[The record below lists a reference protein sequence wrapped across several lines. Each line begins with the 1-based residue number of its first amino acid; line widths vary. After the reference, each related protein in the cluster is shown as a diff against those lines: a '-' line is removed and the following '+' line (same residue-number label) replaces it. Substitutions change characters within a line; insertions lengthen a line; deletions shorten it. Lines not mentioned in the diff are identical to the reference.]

1 MRHFIKYT
9 VAALAAFSMIV
20 SPLPSPASGREKP
33 KSKKELA
40 RENARMRVVMD
51 SLLSVIENSRS
62 RVRYHVF
69 EQENDGEPASGE
81 LSPEEYTIDI
91 TDSLLGIWYMHGK
104 IQDVDPPCHNLDSVI
119 FHSNVSDKEYLRRL
133 ADMNSYITL
142 PFNETVRNY
151 IILYSEKMPT
161 KMASMLSLS
170 QYYFPIFEEIL
181 DRYGLPKELKYM
193 AVIESAFN
201 PVAVSRAGAKGMW
214 QFMYNTAR
222 MYGLTI
228 NSFVDERLDPVKS
241 ADAAARYMRDAYRIF
256 GDWNL
261 AISSYNCGSGNV
273 SKAMRRSGSRE
284 FWPVYDY
291 LPRETRGYVPAFVG
305 AMYAFTYYKEHGLKP
320 DSLSMPVQVDTFH
333 IRRMLHFNQVSAL
346 TGVPVEMLKNLN
358 PQYVHDII
366 PGTSKEEYVLRLP
379 YQYTA
384 KFIENEDSVYAYN
397 AKEYF
402 SPATLQNIAVSGS
415 ASSQRIAYKVKSGD
429 YLGKIAS
436 RHHVTVKQLMEWNHL
451 RNSNLRVGQ
460 VLYIYGK
467 FNGPVASSK
476 SSSGSASSAS
486 SPSSKGSASSAVTAS
501 SNGTSSDSPKEND
514 KSGNTTPP
522 PADTAAEGSYTVYV
536 VKSGD
541 SLYKISQAYPGIS
554 AEDIMKFNGIGTD
567 IRPGMKLK
575 IPKK

>member
-1 MRHFIKYT
+1 MRHFIKYS
-9 VAALAAFSMIV
+9 VAALAAFSLTFTTV
-20 SPLPSPASGREKP
+20 PASAADREKP
-33 KSKKELA
+33 KSRKELA
-40 RENARMRVVMD
+40 RENARMREVLDSLISELENVRSKAVHHIPEQADEGGLAIEGLLPEDYTLDVTD
-51 SLLSVIENSRS
+51 SLLS
-62 RVRYHVF
+62 
-69 EQENDGEPASGE
+69 
-81 LSPEEYTIDI
+81 L
-91 TDSLLGIWYMHGK
+91 WYVHKSMLKG
-104 IQDVDPPCHNLDSVI
+104 DTVSFNMDSVH
-119 FHSNVSDKEYLRRL
+119 FRSSVTDKEYLQRL
-133 ADMNSYITL
+133 ADMNSFITL

-161 KMASMLSLS
+161 KMSSMLALS
-170 QYYFPIFEEIL
+170 QYYFPIFEEIF

-214 QFMYNTAR
+214 QFMYNTAK

-273 SKAMRRSGSRE
+273 NKAMRRSGSRE
-284 FWPVYDY
+284 FWPVYNY

-305 AMYAFTYYKEHGLKP
+305 AMYAFTYYREHGLVP
-320 DSLSMPVQVDTFH
+320 ETDSMPVQVDTFH
-333 IRRMLHFNQVSAL
+333 IRRMLHFQQVSAL
-346 TGVPVEMLKNLN
+346 TGVSVEMLKKLN
-358 PQYVHDII
+358 PQYVHDIV
-366 PGTSKEEYVLRLP
+366 PGTAKEEYVLRLP
-379 YQYTA
+379 YQYTS

-429 YLGKIAS
+429 YLGRIAS
-436 RHHVTVKQLMEWNHL
+436 RYHVTVKQIMELNHL
-451 RNSNLRVGQ
+451 RNTNLRVGQ

-467 FNGPVASSK
+467 FNGPVAQSSGASSK
-476 SSSGSASSAS
+476 SSAAS
-486 SPSSKGSASSAVTAS
+486 SSKGSASSDGATRAS
-501 SNGTSSDSPKEND
+501 SKGSAA
-514 KSGNTTPP
+514 TPP
-522 PADTAAEGSYTVYV
+522 PADSAAEGTYTVYV

-541 SLYKISQAYPGIS
+541 SLYRISQDYPGVS
-554 AEDIMKFNGIGTD
+554 ADDIMKFNGIGTD

>member
-1 MRHFIKYT
+1 MRHFIKYS
-9 VAALAAFSMIV
+9 VAAMAAFSLTFTTV
-20 SPLPSPASGREKP
+20 PASAADREKP
-33 KSKKELA
+33 KSRKELA
-40 RENARMRVVMD
+40 RENARMREVLDSLISELENVRSKAVHHIPEQADEGGLAIEGLLPEDYTLDVTD
-51 SLLSVIENSRS
+51 SLLS
-62 RVRYHVF
+62 
-69 EQENDGEPASGE
+69 
-81 LSPEEYTIDI
+81 L
-91 TDSLLGIWYMHGK
+91 WYVHKSMLKG
-104 IQDVDPPCHNLDSVI
+104 DTVSFNMDSVH
-119 FHSNVSDKEYLRRL
+119 FRSSVTDKEYLQRL
-133 ADMNSYITL
+133 ADMNSFITL

-161 KMASMLSLS
+161 KMSSMLALS
-170 QYYFPIFEEIL
+170 QYYFPIFEEIF

-214 QFMYNTAR
+214 QFMYNTAK

-273 SKAMRRSGSRE
+273 NKAMRRSGSRE
-284 FWPVYDY
+284 FWPVYNY

-305 AMYAFTYYKEHGLKP
+305 AMYAFTYYREHGLVP
-320 DSLSMPVQVDTFH
+320 ETDSMPVQVDTFH
-333 IRRMLHFNQVSAL
+333 IRRMLHFQQVSAL
-346 TGVPVEMLKNLN
+346 TGVPVEMLKKLN
-358 PQYVHDII
+358 PQYVHDIV
-366 PGTSKEEYVLRLP
+366 PGTAKEEYVLRLP
-379 YQYTA
+379 YQYTS

-429 YLGKIAS
+429 YLGRIAS
-436 RHHVTVKQLMEWNHL
+436 RYHVTVKQIMEWNHL
-451 RNSNLRVGQ
+451 RNTNLRVGQ

-467 FNGPVASSK
+467 FNGPVAQSSGASSK
-476 SSSGSASSAS
+476 SSAAS
-486 SPSSKGSASSAVTAS
+486 SSKGSASSDSATRAS
-501 SNGTSSDSPKEND
+501 SKGSAA
-514 KSGNTTPP
+514 TPP
-522 PADTAAEGSYTVYV
+522 PADSAAEGTYTVYV

-541 SLYKISQAYPGIS
+541 SLYRISQDYPGVS
-554 AEDIMKFNGIGTD
+554 ADDIMKFNGIGTD

>member
-1 MRHFIKYT
+1 MRHFIKYS
-9 VAALAAFSMIV
+9 VAALAAFSLTFTTV
-20 SPLPSPASGREKP
+20 PASAADREKP
-33 KSKKELA
+33 KSRKELA
-40 RENARMRVVMD
+40 RENARMREVLDSLISELENVRSKAVHHIPEQADEGGLAIEGLLPEDYTLDVTD
-51 SLLSVIENSRS
+51 SLLS
-62 RVRYHVF
+62 
-69 EQENDGEPASGE
+69 
-81 LSPEEYTIDI
+81 L
-91 TDSLLGIWYMHGK
+91 WYVHKSMLKG
-104 IQDVDPPCHNLDSVI
+104 DTVSFNMDSVH
-119 FHSNVSDKEYLRRL
+119 FRSSVTDKEYLQRL
-133 ADMNSYITL
+133 ADMNSFITL

-161 KMASMLSLS
+161 KMKSMLALS
-170 QYYFPIFEEIL
+170 QYYFPIFEEIF

-214 QFMYNTAR
+214 QFMYNTAK

-273 SKAMRRSGSRE
+273 NKAMRRSGSRE
-284 FWPVYDY
+284 FWPVYNY

-305 AMYAFTYYKEHGLKP
+305 AMYAFTYYREHGLVP
-320 DSLSMPVQVDTFH
+320 ETDSMPVQVDTFH
-333 IRRMLHFNQVSAL
+333 IRRMLHFQQVSAL
-346 TGVPVEMLKNLN
+346 TGVSVEMLKKLN
-358 PQYVHDII
+358 PQYVHDIV
-366 PGTSKEEYVLRLP
+366 PGTAKEEYVLRLP
-379 YQYTA
+379 YQYTS

-402 SPATLQNIAVSGS
+402 SPATLQNIAVYGS

-429 YLGKIAS
+429 YLGRIAS
-436 RHHVTVKQLMEWNHL
+436 RYHVTVKQIMEWNHL
-451 RNSNLRVGQ
+451 RNTNLRVGQ

-467 FNGPVASSK
+467 FNGPVAQSSGASSK
-476 SSSGSASSAS
+476 SSAAS
-486 SPSSKGSASSAVTAS
+486 SSKGSASSDGATRAS
-501 SNGTSSDSPKEND
+501 SKGSAA
-514 KSGNTTPP
+514 TPP
-522 PADTAAEGSYTVYV
+522 PADSAAEGTYTVYV

-541 SLYKISQAYPGIS
+541 SLYRISQDYPGVS
-554 AEDIMKFNGIGTD
+554 ADDIMKFNGIGTD

>member
-1 MRHFIKYT
+1 MRHFIKYS
-9 VAALAAFSMIV
+9 VAALAAFSLTFTTV
-20 SPLPSPASGREKP
+20 PASAADREKP
-33 KSKKELA
+33 KSRKELA
-40 RENARMRVVMD
+40 RENARMREVLDSLISELENVRSKAVHHIPEQADEGGLAIEGLLPEDYTLDVTD
-51 SLLSVIENSRS
+51 SLLS
-62 RVRYHVF
+62 
-69 EQENDGEPASGE
+69 
-81 LSPEEYTIDI
+81 L
-91 TDSLLGIWYMHGK
+91 WYVHS
-104 IQDVDPPCHNLDSVI
+104 NLRKGDTVSFNMDSVH
-119 FHSNVSDKEYLRRL
+119 FRSSVTDKEYLQRL
-133 ADMNSYITL
+133 ADMNSFITL

-161 KMASMLSLS
+161 KMSSMLALS
-170 QYYFPIFEEIL
+170 QYYFPIFEEIF

-214 QFMYNTAR
+214 QFMYNTAK

-273 SKAMRRSGSRE
+273 NKAMRRSGSRE
-284 FWPVYDY
+284 FWPVYNY

-305 AMYAFTYYKEHGLKP
+305 AMYAFTYYREHGLVP
-320 DSLSMPVQVDTFH
+320 ETDSMPVQVDTFH
-333 IRRMLHFNQVSAL
+333 IRRMLHFQQVSAL
-346 TGVPVEMLKNLN
+346 TGVSVEMLKKLN
-358 PQYVHDII
+358 PQYVHDIV
-366 PGTSKEEYVLRLP
+366 PGTAKEEYVLRLP
-379 YQYTA
+379 YQYTS

-429 YLGKIAS
+429 YLGRIAS
-436 RHHVTVKQLMEWNHL
+436 RYHVTVKQIMEWNHL
-451 RNSNLRVGQ
+451 RNTNLRVGQ

-467 FNGPVASSK
+467 FNGPVAQSSGASSK
-476 SSSGSASSAS
+476 SSAAS
-486 SPSSKGSASSAVTAS
+486 SSKGSASSDGATRAS
-501 SNGTSSDSPKEND
+501 SKGSAA
-514 KSGNTTPP
+514 TPP
-522 PADTAAEGSYTVYV
+522 PADSAAEETYAVYV

-541 SLYKISQAYPGIS
+541 SLYRISQDYPGVS
-554 AEDIMKFNGIGTD
+554 ADDIMKFNGIGTD

>member
-1 MRHFIKYT
+1 MRHFTKYLI
-9 VAALAAFSMIV
+9 AALAAFSLTV
-20 SPLPSPASGREKP
+20 TAVPYSAAGREKP

-40 RENARMRVVMD
+40 RENARMRAVLD
-51 SLLSVIENSRS
+51 SLLSEIENSRS
-62 RVRYHVF
+62 RVRYQVF
-69 EQENDGEPASGE
+69 EKATDGEQASGE
-81 LSPEEYTIDI
+81 LSPEDYTIDI
-91 TDSLLGIWYMHGK
+91 TDSLLSIWYMHGK
-104 IQDVDPPCHNLDSVI
+104 MQDDDLPDYNMDSVS
-119 FHSNVSDKEYLRRL
+119 FHSNVTDKEYLRRL

-142 PFNETVRNY
+142 PFNETVRNF
-151 IILYSEKMPT
+151 IILYSEKMPA

-214 QFMYNTAR
+214 QFMYNTAK

-241 ADAAARYMRDAYRIF
+241 ADAAARYMMDAYKIF

-273 SKAMRRSGSRE
+273 SKAIRRSGSRE
-284 FWPVYDY
+284 FWSVYNY

-333 IRRMLHFNQVSAL
+333 IRRMLHFKQVNAL

-415 ASSQRIAYKVKSGD
+415 ASSQRVSYKVKSGD

-436 RHHVTVKQLMEWNHL
+436 KYHVTVKQLMEWNHL
-451 RNSNLRVGQ
+451 RNTNLRIGQ

-467 FNGPVASSK
+467 FNGPVASS
-476 SSSGSASSAS
+476 SSKASASSND
-486 SPSSKGSASSAVTAS
+486 SKSTNAGKSDAAKETDKSSAA
-501 SNGTSSDSPKEND
+501 
-514 KSGNTTPP
+514 TPP
-522 PADTAAEGSYTVYV
+522 PAATAAEGTYTIYE

-541 SLYKISQAYPGIS
+541 SLYKISQAYPGVS
-554 AEDIMKFNGIGTD
+554 ADDIMKFNGIGTD
-567 IRPGMKLK
+567 IKPGMKLK

>member
-1 MRHFIKYT
+1 MRHFIKYS
-9 VAALAAFSMIV
+9 VAALAAFSLTFTTV
-20 SPLPSPASGREKP
+20 PASAADREKP
-33 KSKKELA
+33 KSRKELA
-40 RENARMRVVMD
+40 RENARMREVLDSLISELENVRSKAVHHIPEQADEGGLAIEGLLPEDYTLDVTD
-51 SLLSVIENSRS
+51 SLLS
-62 RVRYHVF
+62 
-69 EQENDGEPASGE
+69 
-81 LSPEEYTIDI
+81 L
-91 TDSLLGIWYMHGK
+91 WYVHKSMLKG
-104 IQDVDPPCHNLDSVI
+104 DTVSFNMDSVH
-119 FHSNVSDKEYLRRL
+119 FRSSVTDKEYLQRL
-133 ADMNSYITL
+133 ADMNSFITL

-161 KMASMLSLS
+161 KMSSMLALS
-170 QYYFPIFEEIL
+170 QYYFPIFEEIF

-214 QFMYNTAR
+214 QFMYNTAK

-273 SKAMRRSGSRE
+273 NKAMRRSGSRE
-284 FWPVYDY
+284 FWPVYNY

-305 AMYAFTYYKEHGLKP
+305 AMYAFTYYREHGLVP
-320 DSLSMPVQVDTFH
+320 ETDSMPVQVDTFH
-333 IRRMLHFNQVSAL
+333 IRRMLHFQQVSAL
-346 TGVPVEMLKNLN
+346 TGVSVEMLKKLN
-358 PQYVHDII
+358 PQYVHDIV
-366 PGTSKEEYVLRLP
+366 PGTAKEEYVLRLP
-379 YQYTA
+379 YQYTS

-429 YLGKIAS
+429 YLGRIAS
-436 RHHVTVKQLMEWNHL
+436 RYHVSVKQIMEWNHL
-451 RNSNLRVGQ
+451 RNTNLRVGQ

-467 FNGPVASSK
+467 FNGPVAQSSGASSK
-476 SSSGSASSAS
+476 SSAAS
-486 SPSSKGSASSAVTAS
+486 SSKGSASSDGATLAS
-501 SNGTSSDSPKEND
+501 SKGSAA
-514 KSGNTTPP
+514 TPP
-522 PADTAAEGSYTVYV
+522 PADSAAEGTYTVYV

-541 SLYKISQAYPGIS
+541 SLYRISQDYPGVS
-554 AEDIMKFNGIGTD
+554 ADDIMKFNGIGTD

>member
-1 MRHFIKYT
+1 MI
-9 VAALAAFSMIV
+9 AALAAFSLTVTAI
-20 SPLPSPASGREKP
+20 PSQAAVREKP

-40 RENARMRVVMD
+40 RENARMREVLD
-51 SLLSVIENSRS
+51 SLLSELENTRTVI
-62 RVRYHVF
+62 RYQDV
-69 EQENDGEPASGE
+69 QEVEGE
-81 LSPEEYTIDI
+81 LATEELAPEDYTVDV
-91 TDSLLGIWYMHGK
+91 TDSLLSIWYLHKKLQAESSREYDM
-104 IQDVDPPCHNLDSVI
+104 DSVH
-119 FHSNVSDKEYLRRL
+119 FHSNVTDKEYLRRL
-133 ADMNSYITL
+133 ADMNSFITL

-151 IILYSEKMPT
+151 MILYSEKMPT
-161 KMASMLSLS
+161 KMGSMLALS
-170 QYYFPIFEEIL
+170 QYYFPIFEEIF
-181 DRYGLPKELKYM
+181 DKYGLPKELKYM
-193 AVIESAFN
+193 AIIESALN

-214 QFMYNTAR
+214 QFMYNTAK

-241 ADAAARYMRDAYRIF
+241 ADAAARYLMDAYKIF

-305 AMYAFTYYKEHGLKP
+305 AMYAFTYYREHGLKP

-333 IRRMLHFNQVSAL
+333 IRRMLHFRQVSAL

-366 PGTSKEEYVLRLP
+366 PGTAKEEYILRLP
-379 YQYTA
+379 YQYTS

-415 ASSQRIAYKVKSGD
+415 ASSQRVSYKVKSGD

-436 RHHVTVKQLMEWNHL
+436 RYHVTVKQLMEWNHL
-451 RNSNLRVGQ
+451 RNTNLRVGQ

-467 FNGPVASSK
+467 FNGPVASS
-476 SSSGSASSAS
+476 SSSTASAGSSSSKASSSKSKSASS
-486 SPSSKGSASSAVTAS
+486 
-501 SNGTSSDSPKEND
+501 
-514 KSGNTTPP
+514 GNVTPP
-522 PADTAAEGSYTVYV
+522 AATAAEGTYVRYT

-541 SLYKISQAYPGIS
+541 TLYGIAQLYPGVS
-554 AEDIMKFNGIGTD
+554 ADDIMKFNGIGTD
-567 IRPGMKLK
+567 IRPGMTLK

>member
-1 MRHFIKYT
+1 MRHFIKYS
-9 VAALAAFSMIV
+9 VAALAAFSLTFTTV
-20 SPLPSPASGREKP
+20 PASAADREKP
-33 KSKKELA
+33 KSRKELA
-40 RENARMRVVMD
+40 RENARMREVLDSLISELENVRSKAVHHIPEQADEGGLAIEGLLPEDYTLDVTD
-51 SLLSVIENSRS
+51 SLLS
-62 RVRYHVF
+62 
-69 EQENDGEPASGE
+69 
-81 LSPEEYTIDI
+81 L
-91 TDSLLGIWYMHGK
+91 WYVHKSMLKG
-104 IQDVDPPCHNLDSVI
+104 DTVSFNMDSVH
-119 FHSNVSDKEYLRRL
+119 FRSSVTDKEYLQRL
-133 ADMNSYITL
+133 ADMNSFITL

-161 KMASMLSLS
+161 KMSSMLALS
-170 QYYFPIFEEIL
+170 QYYFPIFEEIF

-214 QFMYNTAR
+214 QFMYNTAK

-273 SKAMRRSGSRE
+273 NKAMRRSGSRE
-284 FWPVYDY
+284 FWPVYNY

-305 AMYAFTYYKEHGLKP
+305 AMYAFTYYREHGLVP
-320 DSLSMPVQVDTFH
+320 ETDSMPVQVDTFH
-333 IRRMLHFNQVSAL
+333 IRRMLHFQQVSAL
-346 TGVPVEMLKNLN
+346 TGVSVEMLKKLN
-358 PQYVHDII
+358 PQYVHDIV
-366 PGTSKEEYVLRLP
+366 PGTAKEEYVLRLP
-379 YQYTA
+379 YQYTS

-429 YLGKIAS
+429 YLGRIAS
-436 RHHVTVKQLMEWNHL
+436 KYHVTVKQMMEWNHL
-451 RNSNLRVGQ
+451 RNTNLRVGQ

-467 FNGPVASSK
+467 FNGPVAQSSGASSK
-476 SSSGSASSAS
+476 SSAAS
-486 SPSSKGSASSAVTAS
+486 SSKGSASSDGATRAS
-501 SNGTSSDSPKEND
+501 SKGSAA
-514 KSGNTTPP
+514 TPP
-522 PADTAAEGSYTVYV
+522 PADSAAEGTYTVYV

-541 SLYKISQAYPGIS
+541 SLYRISQDYPGVS
-554 AEDIMKFNGIGTD
+554 ADDIMNFNGIGKD

>member
-1 MRHFIKYT
+1 MRHFIKYS
-9 VAALAAFSMIV
+9 VAALAAFSLTFTTV
-20 SPLPSPASGREKP
+20 PASAADREKP
-33 KSKKELA
+33 KSRKELA
-40 RENARMRVVMD
+40 RENARMREVLDSLISELENVRSKAVHHIPEQADEGGLAIEGLLPEDYTLDVTD
-51 SLLSVIENSRS
+51 SLLS
-62 RVRYHVF
+62 
-69 EQENDGEPASGE
+69 
-81 LSPEEYTIDI
+81 L
-91 TDSLLGIWYMHGK
+91 WYVHKSMLKG
-104 IQDVDPPCHNLDSVI
+104 DTVSFNMDSVH
-119 FHSNVSDKEYLRRL
+119 FRSSVTDKEYLQRL
-133 ADMNSYITL
+133 ADMNSFITL

-161 KMASMLSLS
+161 KMSSMLALS
-170 QYYFPIFEEIL
+170 QYYFPIFEEIF

-214 QFMYNTAR
+214 QFMYNTAK

-273 SKAMRRSGSRE
+273 NKAMRRSGSRE
-284 FWPVYDY
+284 FWPVYNY

-305 AMYAFTYYKEHGLKP
+305 AMYAFTYYREHGLVP
-320 DSLSMPVQVDTFH
+320 ETDSMPVQVDTFH
-333 IRRMLHFNQVSAL
+333 IRRMLHFQQVSAL
-346 TGVPVEMLKNLN
+346 TGVSVEMLKKLN
-358 PQYVHDII
+358 PQYVHDIV
-366 PGTSKEEYVLRLP
+366 PGTAKEEYVLRLP
-379 YQYTA
+379 YQYTS

-429 YLGKIAS
+429 YLGRIAS
-436 RHHVTVKQLMEWNHL
+436 RYHVTVKQIMEWNHL
-451 RNSNLRVGQ
+451 RNTNLRVGQ

-467 FNGPVASSK
+467 FNGPVAQSSGASSK
-476 SSSGSASSAS
+476 SSAAS
-486 SPSSKGSASSAVTAS
+486 SSKGSASSDGATRAS
-501 SNGTSSDSPKEND
+501 SKGSAA
-514 KSGNTTPP
+514 TPP
-522 PADTAAEGSYTVYV
+522 PADSAAEGTYTVYV

-541 SLYKISQAYPGIS
+541 SLYRISQDYPGVS
-554 AEDIMKFNGIGTD
+554 ADDIMKFNGIGTD

-575 IPKK
+575 IPMK

>member
-1 MRHFIKYT
+1 MRHFIKYS
-9 VAALAAFSMIV
+9 VAALAAFSLTFTTV
-20 SPLPSPASGREKP
+20 PASAADREKP
-33 KSKKELA
+33 KSRKELA
-40 RENARMRVVMD
+40 RENARMREVLDSLISELENVRSKAVHHIPEQADEGGLAIEGLLPEDYTLDVTD
-51 SLLSVIENSRS
+51 SLLS
-62 RVRYHVF
+62 
-69 EQENDGEPASGE
+69 
-81 LSPEEYTIDI
+81 L
-91 TDSLLGIWYMHGK
+91 WYVHS
-104 IQDVDPPCHNLDSVI
+104 NLRKGDTVSFNMDSVH
-119 FHSNVSDKEYLRRL
+119 FRSSVTDKEYLQRL
-133 ADMNSYITL
+133 ADMNSFITL

-161 KMASMLSLS
+161 KMSSMLALS
-170 QYYFPIFEEIL
+170 QYYFPIFEEIF

-214 QFMYNTAR
+214 QFMYNTAK

-273 SKAMRRSGSRE
+273 NKAMRRSGSRE
-284 FWPVYDY
+284 FWPVYNY

-305 AMYAFTYYKEHGLKP
+305 AMYAFTYYREHGLVP
-320 DSLSMPVQVDTFH
+320 ETDSMPVQVDTFH
-333 IRRMLHFNQVSAL
+333 IRRMLHFQQVSAL
-346 TGVPVEMLKNLN
+346 TGVSVEMLKKLN
-358 PQYVHDII
+358 PQYVHDIV
-366 PGTSKEEYVLRLP
+366 PGTAKEEYVLRLP
-379 YQYTA
+379 YQYTS

-429 YLGKIAS
+429 YLGRIAS
-436 RHHVTVKQLMEWNHL
+436 RYHVTVKQIMEWNHL
-451 RNSNLRVGQ
+451 RNTNLRVGQ

-467 FNGPVASSK
+467 FNGPVAQSSGASSK
-476 SSSGSASSAS
+476 SSAAS
-486 SPSSKGSASSAVTAS
+486 SSKGSASSDGATLAS
-501 SNGTSSDSPKEND
+501 SKGSAA
-514 KSGNTTPP
+514 TPP
-522 PADTAAEGSYTVYV
+522 PAESAAEGTYTVYV

-541 SLYKISQAYPGIS
+541 SLYRISQDYPGVS
-554 AEDIMKFNGIGTD
+554 ADDIMKFNGIGTD

>member
-1 MRHFIKYT
+1 MRHFIKYS
-9 VAALAAFSMIV
+9 VAALAAFSLTFTTV
-20 SPLPSPASGREKP
+20 PASAADREKP
-33 KSKKELA
+33 KSRKELA
-40 RENARMRVVMD
+40 RENARMREVLDSLISELENVRSKAVHHIPEQADEGGLAIEGLLPEDYTLDVTD
-51 SLLSVIENSRS
+51 SLLS
-62 RVRYHVF
+62 
-69 EQENDGEPASGE
+69 
-81 LSPEEYTIDI
+81 L
-91 TDSLLGIWYMHGK
+91 WYVHKSMLKG
-104 IQDVDPPCHNLDSVI
+104 DTVSFNMDSVH
-119 FHSNVSDKEYLRRL
+119 FRSSVTDKEYLQRL
-133 ADMNSYITL
+133 ADMNSFITL

-161 KMASMLSLS
+161 KMSSMLALS
-170 QYYFPIFEEIL
+170 QYYFPIFEEIF

-214 QFMYNTAR
+214 QFMYNTAK

-273 SKAMRRSGSRE
+273 NKAMRRSGSRE
-284 FWPVYDY
+284 FWPVYNY

-305 AMYAFTYYKEHGLKP
+305 AMYAFTYYREHGLVP
-320 DSLSMPVQVDTFH
+320 ETDSMPVQVDTFH
-333 IRRMLHFNQVSAL
+333 IRRMLHFQQVSAL
-346 TGVPVEMLKNLN
+346 TGVSVEMLKKLN
-358 PQYVHDII
+358 PQYVHDIV
-366 PGTSKEEYVLRLP
+366 PGTAKEEYVLRLP
-379 YQYTA
+379 YQYTS

-429 YLGKIAS
+429 YLGRIAS
-436 RHHVTVKQLMEWNHL
+436 RYHVSVKQIMEWNHL
-451 RNSNLRVGQ
+451 RNTNLRVGQ

-467 FNGPVASSK
+467 FNGPVAQSSGASSK
-476 SSSGSASSAS
+476 SSAAS
-486 SPSSKGSASSAVTAS
+486 SSKGSASSDGATRAS
-501 SNGTSSDSPKEND
+501 SKGSAA
-514 KSGNTTPP
+514 TPP
-522 PADTAAEGSYTVYV
+522 PAESAAEGTYTVYV

-541 SLYKISQAYPGIS
+541 SLYRISQDYPGVS
-554 AEDIMKFNGIGTD
+554 ADDIMKFNGIGTD

>member
-1 MRHFIKYT
+1 MI
-9 VAALAAFSMIV
+9 AALAAFSLTATAI
-20 SPLPSPASGREKP
+20 PSQAAVREKP
-33 KSKKELA
+33 KSKKELV
-40 RENARMRVVMD
+40 RENARMREVLD
-51 SLLSVIENSRS
+51 SLLSELENTRTVI
-62 RVRYHVF
+62 RYQDV
-69 EQENDGEPASGE
+69 QEVEGE
-81 LSPEEYTIDI
+81 LATEELAPEDYTVDV
-91 TDSLLGIWYMHGK
+91 TDSLLSIWYLHKKLQAESSREYDM
-104 IQDVDPPCHNLDSVI
+104 DSVH
-119 FHSNVSDKEYLRRL
+119 FHSNVTDKEYLRRL
-133 ADMNSYITL
+133 ADMNSFITL

-151 IILYSEKMPT
+151 MILYSEKMPT
-161 KMASMLSLS
+161 KMGSMLALS
-170 QYYFPIFEEIL
+170 QYYFPIFEEIF

-193 AVIESAFN
+193 AIIESALN

-214 QFMYNTAR
+214 QFMYNTAK

-241 ADAAARYMRDAYRIF
+241 ADAAARYLMDAYKIF

-305 AMYAFTYYKEHGLKP
+305 AMYAFTYYREHGLKP

-333 IRRMLHFNQVSAL
+333 IRRMLHFRQVNAL

-402 SPATLQNIAVSGS
+402 SPATLQNSAVSGS
-415 ASSQRIAYKVKSGD
+415 ASSQRVSYKVKSGD

-436 RHHVTVKQLMEWNHL
+436 RYHVTVKQLMEWNHL
-451 RNSNLRVGQ
+451 RNTNLRIGQ

-467 FNGPVASSK
+467 FNGPVASS
-476 SSSGSASSAS
+476 SSKASASSND
-486 SPSSKGSASSAVTAS
+486 SKSTNAGKSHAAKDTDKSSAA
-501 SNGTSSDSPKEND
+501 
-514 KSGNTTPP
+514 TPP
-522 PADTAAEGSYTVYV
+522 PAATAAEGTYTIYE

-541 SLYKISQAYPGIS
+541 SLYKISQAYPGVS
-554 AEDIMKFNGIGTD
+554 ADDIMKFNGIGTD
-567 IRPGMKLK
+567 IKPGMKLK

>member
-1 MRHFIKYT
+1 MRHFIKYS
-9 VAALAAFSMIV
+9 VAALAAFSLTFTTV
-20 SPLPSPASGREKP
+20 PASAADREKP
-33 KSKKELA
+33 KSRKELA
-40 RENARMRVVMD
+40 RENARMREVLDSLISELENVRSKAVHHIPEQADEGGLAIEGLLPEDYTLDVTD
-51 SLLSVIENSRS
+51 SLLS
-62 RVRYHVF
+62 
-69 EQENDGEPASGE
+69 
-81 LSPEEYTIDI
+81 L
-91 TDSLLGIWYMHGK
+91 WYVHKSMLKG
-104 IQDVDPPCHNLDSVI
+104 DTVSFNMDSVH
-119 FHSNVSDKEYLRRL
+119 FRSSVTDKEYLQRL
-133 ADMNSYITL
+133 ADMNSFITL

-161 KMASMLSLS
+161 KMSSMLALS
-170 QYYFPIFEEIL
+170 QYYFPIFEEIF

-214 QFMYNTAR
+214 QFMYNTAK

-273 SKAMRRSGSRE
+273 NKAMRRSGSRE
-284 FWPVYDY
+284 LWPVYNY

-305 AMYAFTYYKEHGLKP
+305 AMYAFTYYREHGLVP
-320 DSLSMPVQVDTFH
+320 ETDSMPVQVDTFH
-333 IRRMLHFNQVSAL
+333 IRRMLHFQQVSAL
-346 TGVPVEMLKNLN
+346 TGVSVEMLKKLN
-358 PQYVHDII
+358 PQYVHDIV
-366 PGTSKEEYVLRLP
+366 PGTAKEEYVLRLP
-379 YQYTA
+379 YQYTS

-429 YLGKIAS
+429 YLGRIAS
-436 RHHVTVKQLMEWNHL
+436 RYHVTVKQIMEWNHL
-451 RNSNLRVGQ
+451 RNTNLRVGQ

-467 FNGPVASSK
+467 FNGPVAQSSGASSK
-476 SSSGSASSAS
+476 SSAAS
-486 SPSSKGSASSAVTAS
+486 SSKGSASSDGATRAS
-501 SNGTSSDSPKEND
+501 SKGSAA
-514 KSGNTTPP
+514 TPP
-522 PADTAAEGSYTVYV
+522 PADSAAEGTYTVYV

-541 SLYKISQAYPGIS
+541 SLYRISQDYPGVS
-554 AEDIMKFNGIGTD
+554 ADDIMKFNGIGTD

>member
-1 MRHFIKYT
+1 MRHFIKYS
-9 VAALAAFSMIV
+9 VAALAAFSLTFTTV
-20 SPLPSPASGREKP
+20 PASAADREKP
-33 KSKKELA
+33 KSRKELA
-40 RENARMRVVMD
+40 RENARMREVLDSLISELENVRSKAVHHIPEQADEGGLAIEGLLPEDYTLDVTD
-51 SLLSVIENSRS
+51 SLLS
-62 RVRYHVF
+62 
-69 EQENDGEPASGE
+69 
-81 LSPEEYTIDI
+81 L
-91 TDSLLGIWYMHGK
+91 WYVHKSMLKG
-104 IQDVDPPCHNLDSVI
+104 DTVSFNMDSVH
-119 FHSNVSDKEYLRRL
+119 FRSSVTDKEYLQRL
-133 ADMNSYITL
+133 ADMNSFITL

-161 KMASMLSLS
+161 KMSSMLALS
-170 QYYFPIFEEIL
+170 QYYFPIFEEIF

-214 QFMYNTAR
+214 QFMYNTAK

-273 SKAMRRSGSRE
+273 NKAMRRSGSRE
-284 FWPVYDY
+284 FWPVYNY

-305 AMYAFTYYKEHGLKP
+305 AMYAFTYYREHGLVP
-320 DSLSMPVQVDTFH
+320 ETDSMPVQVDTFH
-333 IRRMLHFNQVSAL
+333 IRRVLHFQQVSAL
-346 TGVPVEMLKNLN
+346 TGVSVEMLKKLN
-358 PQYVHDII
+358 PQYVHDIV
-366 PGTSKEEYVLRLP
+366 PGTAKEEYVLRLP
-379 YQYTA
+379 YQYTS

-429 YLGKIAS
+429 YLGRIAS
-436 RHHVTVKQLMEWNHL
+436 RYHVTVKQIMEWNHL
-451 RNSNLRVGQ
+451 RNTNLRVGQ

-467 FNGPVASSK
+467 FNGPVAQSSGASSK
-476 SSSGSASSAS
+476 SSAAS
-486 SPSSKGSASSAVTAS
+486 SSKGSASSDGATRAS
-501 SNGTSSDSPKEND
+501 SKGSAA
-514 KSGNTTPP
+514 TPP
-522 PADTAAEGSYTVYV
+522 PADSAAEGTYTVYV

-541 SLYKISQAYPGIS
+541 SLYRISQDYPGVS
-554 AEDIMKFNGIGTD
+554 ADDIMKFNGIGTD

>member
-1 MRHFIKYT
+1 MI
-9 VAALAAFSMIV
+9 AALAAFSLTATAI
-20 SPLPSPASGREKP
+20 PSQAAVREKP

-40 RENARMRVVMD
+40 RENARMREVLD
-51 SLLSVIENSRS
+51 SLLSELENTRTVI
-62 RVRYHVF
+62 RYQDV
-69 EQENDGEPASGE
+69 QEVEGE
-81 LSPEEYTIDI
+81 LATEELAPEDYTVDV
-91 TDSLLGIWYMHGK
+91 TDSLLSIWYLHKKLQAESSREYDM
-104 IQDVDPPCHNLDSVI
+104 DSVH
-119 FHSNVSDKEYLRRL
+119 FHSNVTDKEYLRRL
-133 ADMNSYITL
+133 ADMNSFITL

-151 IILYSEKMPT
+151 MILYSEKMPT
-161 KMASMLSLS
+161 KMGSMLALS
-170 QYYFPIFEEIL
+170 QYYFPIFEEIF
-181 DRYGLPKELKYM
+181 DKYGLPKELKYM
-193 AVIESAFN
+193 AIIESALN

-214 QFMYNTAR
+214 QFMYNTAK

-241 ADAAARYMRDAYRIF
+241 ADAAARYLMDAYKIF

-284 FWPVYDY
+284 LWPVYDY

-305 AMYAFTYYKEHGLKP
+305 AMYAFTYYREHGLKP

-333 IRRMLHFNQVSAL
+333 IRRMLHFKQVNAL

-415 ASSQRIAYKVKSGD
+415 ASSQRVSYKVKSGD

-436 RHHVTVKQLMEWNHL
+436 RYHVTVKQLMEWNHL
-451 RNSNLRVGQ
+451 RNTNLRIGQ

-467 FNGPVASSK
+467 FNGPVASS
-476 SSSGSASSAS
+476 SSKASASSND
-486 SPSSKGSASSAVTAS
+486 SKSTNAGKSHAAKDTDKSSAA
-501 SNGTSSDSPKEND
+501 
-514 KSGNTTPP
+514 TPP
-522 PADTAAEGSYTVYV
+522 PAATAAEGTYTIYE

-541 SLYKISQAYPGIS
+541 SLYKISQAYPGVS
-554 AEDIMKFNGIGTD
+554 ADDIMKFNGIGTD
-567 IRPGMKLK
+567 IKPGMKLK

>member
-1 MRHFIKYT
+1 MRHFIKYS
-9 VAALAAFSMIV
+9 VAALAAFSLTFTTV
-20 SPLPSPASGREKP
+20 PASAADREKP
-33 KSKKELA
+33 KSRKELA
-40 RENARMRVVMD
+40 RENARMREVLDSLISELENVRSKAVHHIPEQADEGGLAIEGLLPEDYTLDVTD
-51 SLLSVIENSRS
+51 SLLS
-62 RVRYHVF
+62 
-69 EQENDGEPASGE
+69 
-81 LSPEEYTIDI
+81 L
-91 TDSLLGIWYMHGK
+91 WYVHKSMLKG
-104 IQDVDPPCHNLDSVI
+104 DTVSFNMDSVH
-119 FHSNVSDKEYLRRL
+119 FRSSVTDKEYLQRL
-133 ADMNSYITL
+133 ADMNSFITL

-161 KMASMLSLS
+161 KMSSMLALS
-170 QYYFPIFEEIL
+170 QYYFPIFEEIF

-214 QFMYNTAR
+214 QFMYNTAK

-273 SKAMRRSGSRE
+273 NKAMRRSGSRE
-284 FWPVYDY
+284 FWPVYNY

-305 AMYAFTYYKEHGLKP
+305 AMYAFTYYREHGLVP
-320 DSLSMPVQVDTFH
+320 ETDSMPVQVDTFH
-333 IRRMLHFNQVSAL
+333 IRRMLHFQQVSAL
-346 TGVPVEMLKNLN
+346 TGVSVEMLKKLN
-358 PQYVHDII
+358 PQYVHDIV
-366 PGTSKEEYVLRLP
+366 PGTAKEEYVLRLP
-379 YQYTA
+379 YQYTT
-384 KFIENEDSVYAYN
+384 KFIENEDSVYACN

-429 YLGKIAS
+429 YLGRIAS
-436 RHHVTVKQLMEWNHL
+436 RYHVTVKQIMEWNHL
-451 RNSNLRVGQ
+451 RNTNLRVGQ

-467 FNGPVASSK
+467 FNGPVAQSSGASSK
-476 SSSGSASSAS
+476 SSAAS
-486 SPSSKGSASSAVTAS
+486 SSKGSASSDGATRAS
-501 SNGTSSDSPKEND
+501 SKGSAA
-514 KSGNTTPP
+514 TPP
-522 PADTAAEGSYTVYV
+522 PADSAAEGTYTVYV

-541 SLYKISQAYPGIS
+541 SLYRISQDYPGVS
-554 AEDIMKFNGIGTD
+554 ADDIMKFNGIGTD

>member
-1 MRHFIKYT
+1 MRHFIKYS
-9 VAALAAFSMIV
+9 VAALAAFSLTFTTV
-20 SPLPSPASGREKP
+20 PASAADREKP
-33 KSKKELA
+33 KSRKELA
-40 RENARMRVVMD
+40 RENARMREVLDSLISELENVRSKAVHHIPEQADEGGLAIEGLLPEDYTLDVTD
-51 SLLSVIENSRS
+51 SLLS
-62 RVRYHVF
+62 
-69 EQENDGEPASGE
+69 
-81 LSPEEYTIDI
+81 L
-91 TDSLLGIWYMHGK
+91 WYVHKSMLKG
-104 IQDVDPPCHNLDSVI
+104 DTVSFNMDSVH
-119 FHSNVSDKEYLRRL
+119 FRSSVTDKEYLQRL
-133 ADMNSYITL
+133 ADMNSFITL

-161 KMASMLSLS
+161 KMSSMLALS
-170 QYYFPIFEEIL
+170 QYYFPIFEEIF

-214 QFMYNTAR
+214 QFMYNTAK

-273 SKAMRRSGSRE
+273 NKAMRRSGSRE
-284 FWPVYDY
+284 FWPVYNY

-305 AMYAFTYYKEHGLKP
+305 AMYAFTYYREHGLVP
-320 DSLSMPVQVDTFH
+320 ETDSMPVQVDTFH
-333 IRRMLHFNQVSAL
+333 IRRMLHFQQVSAL
-346 TGVPVEMLKNLN
+346 TGVSVEMLKKLN
-358 PQYVHDII
+358 PQYVHDIV
-366 PGTSKEEYVLRLP
+366 PGTAKEEYVLRLP
-379 YQYTA
+379 YQYTS

-429 YLGKIAS
+429 YLGRIAS
-436 RHHVTVKQLMEWNHL
+436 RYHVTVKQIMEWNHL
-451 RNSNLRVGQ
+451 RNTNLRVGQ

-467 FNGPVASSK
+467 FNGPVAQSSGASSK
-476 SSSGSASSAS
+476 SSAAS
-486 SPSSKGSASSAVTAS
+486 SSKGSASSDGATRAS
-501 SNGTSSDSPKEND
+501 SKGSAA
-514 KSGNTTPP
+514 TPP
-522 PADTAAEGSYTVYV
+522 PAESAAEGTYTVYV

-541 SLYKISQAYPGIS
+541 SLYRISQDYPGVS
-554 AEDIMKFNGIGTD
+554 ADDIMTFNGIGTD

>member
-1 MRHFIKYT
+1 MRHFIKYS
-9 VAALAAFSMIV
+9 VAALAAFSLTFTTV
-20 SPLPSPASGREKP
+20 PASAADREKP
-33 KSKKELA
+33 KSRKELA
-40 RENARMRVVMD
+40 RENARMREVLDSLISELENVRSKAVHHIPEQADEGGLAIEGLLPEDYTLDVTD
-51 SLLSVIENSRS
+51 SLLS
-62 RVRYHVF
+62 
-69 EQENDGEPASGE
+69 
-81 LSPEEYTIDI
+81 L
-91 TDSLLGIWYMHGK
+91 WYVHKSMLKG
-104 IQDVDPPCHNLDSVI
+104 DTVSFNMDSVH
-119 FHSNVSDKEYLRRL
+119 FRSSVTDKEYLQRL
-133 ADMNSYITL
+133 AEMNSFITL

-161 KMASMLSLS
+161 KMSSMLALS
-170 QYYFPIFEEIL
+170 QYYFPIFEEIF

-214 QFMYNTAR
+214 QFMYNTAK

-273 SKAMRRSGSRE
+273 NKAMRRSGSRE
-284 FWPVYDY
+284 FWPVYNY

-305 AMYAFTYYKEHGLKP
+305 AMYAFTYYREHGLVP
-320 DSLSMPVQVDTFH
+320 ETDSMPVQVDTFH
-333 IRRMLHFNQVSAL
+333 IRRMLHFQQVSAL
-346 TGVPVEMLKNLN
+346 TGVSVEMLKKLN
-358 PQYVHDII
+358 PQYVHDIV
-366 PGTSKEEYVLRLP
+366 PGTAKEEYVLRLP
-379 YQYTA
+379 YQYTT

-429 YLGKIAS
+429 YLGRIAS
-436 RHHVTVKQLMEWNHL
+436 RYHVTVKQIMEWNHL
-451 RNSNLRVGQ
+451 RNTNLRVGQ

-467 FNGPVASSK
+467 FNGPVAQSSGASSK
-476 SSSGSASSAS
+476 SSAAS
-486 SPSSKGSASSAVTAS
+486 SSKGSASSDGATRAS
-501 SNGTSSDSPKEND
+501 SKGSAA
-514 KSGNTTPP
+514 TPP
-522 PADTAAEGSYTVYV
+522 PADSAAEGTYTVYV

-541 SLYKISQAYPGIS
+541 SLYRISQDYPGVS
-554 AEDIMKFNGIGTD
+554 ADDIMKFNGIGTD

>member
-1 MRHFIKYT
+1 MRHFIKYS
-9 VAALAAFSMIV
+9 VAALAAFSLTFTTV
-20 SPLPSPASGREKP
+20 PASAADREKP
-33 KSKKELA
+33 KSRKELA
-40 RENARMRVVMD
+40 RENARMREVLDSLISELENVRSKAVHHIPEQADEGGLAIEGLLPEDYTLDVTD
-51 SLLSVIENSRS
+51 SLLS
-62 RVRYHVF
+62 
-69 EQENDGEPASGE
+69 
-81 LSPEEYTIDI
+81 L
-91 TDSLLGIWYMHGK
+91 WYVHSNMRKG
-104 IQDVDPPCHNLDSVI
+104 DTVSFNMDSVH
-119 FHSNVSDKEYLRRL
+119 FRSSVTDKEYLQRL
-133 ADMNSYITL
+133 AEMNSFITL

-161 KMASMLSLS
+161 KMSSMLALS
-170 QYYFPIFEEIL
+170 QYYFPIFEEIF

-214 QFMYNTAR
+214 QFMYNTAK

-273 SKAMRRSGSRE
+273 NKAMRRSGSRE
-284 FWPVYDY
+284 FWPVYNY

-305 AMYAFTYYKEHGLKP
+305 AMYAFTYYREHGLVP
-320 DSLSMPVQVDTFH
+320 ETDSMPVQVDTFH
-333 IRRMLHFNQVSAL
+333 IRRMLHFQQVSAL
-346 TGVPVEMLKNLN
+346 TGVSVEMLKKLN
-358 PQYVHDII
+358 PQYVHDIV
-366 PGTSKEEYVLRLP
+366 PGTAKEEYVLRLP
-379 YQYTA
+379 YQYTT

-429 YLGKIAS
+429 YLGRIAS
-436 RHHVTVKQLMEWNHL
+436 RYHVTVKQIMEWNHL
-451 RNSNLRVGQ
+451 RNTNLRVGQ

-467 FNGPVASSK
+467 FNGPVAQSSGASSK
-476 SSSGSASSAS
+476 SSAAS
-486 SPSSKGSASSAVTAS
+486 SSKGSASSDGATRAS
-501 SNGTSSDSPKEND
+501 SKGSAA
-514 KSGNTTPP
+514 TPP
-522 PADTAAEGSYTVYV
+522 PADSAAEGTYTVYV

-541 SLYKISQAYPGIS
+541 SLYRISQDYPGVS
-554 AEDIMKFNGIGTD
+554 ADDIMKFNGIGTD

>member
-1 MRHFIKYT
+1 MRHFIKYS
-9 VAALAAFSMIV
+9 VAALAAFSLTFTTV
-20 SPLPSPASGREKP
+20 PASAADREKP
-33 KSKKELA
+33 KSRKELA
-40 RENARMRVVMD
+40 RENARMREVLDSLISELENVRSKAVHHIPEQADEGGLAIEGLLPEDYTLDVTD
-51 SLLSVIENSRS
+51 SLLS
-62 RVRYHVF
+62 
-69 EQENDGEPASGE
+69 
-81 LSPEEYTIDI
+81 L
-91 TDSLLGIWYMHGK
+91 WYVHKSMLKG
-104 IQDVDPPCHNLDSVI
+104 DTVSFNMDSVH
-119 FHSNVSDKEYLRRL
+119 FRSSVTDKEYLQRL
-133 ADMNSYITL
+133 AGMNSFITL

-161 KMASMLSLS
+161 KMSSMLALS
-170 QYYFPIFEEIL
+170 QYYFPIFEEIF

-214 QFMYNTAR
+214 QFMYNTAK

-273 SKAMRRSGSRE
+273 NKAMRRSGSRE
-284 FWPVYDY
+284 FWPVYNY

-305 AMYAFTYYKEHGLKP
+305 AMYAFTYYREHGLVP
-320 DSLSMPVQVDTFH
+320 ETDSMPVQVDTFH
-333 IRRMLHFNQVSAL
+333 IRRMLHFQQVSAL
-346 TGVPVEMLKNLN
+346 TGVSVEMLKKLN
-358 PQYVHDII
+358 PQYVHDIV
-366 PGTSKEEYVLRLP
+366 PGTAKEEYVLRLP
-379 YQYTA
+379 YQYTS

-429 YLGKIAS
+429 YLGRIAS
-436 RHHVTVKQLMEWNHL
+436 RYHVTVKQIMEWNHL
-451 RNSNLRVGQ
+451 RNTNLRVGQ

-467 FNGPVASSK
+467 FNGPVAQSSGASSK
-476 SSSGSASSAS
+476 SSAAS
-486 SPSSKGSASSAVTAS
+486 SSKGSASSDGATRAS
-501 SNGTSSDSPKEND
+501 SKGSAA
-514 KSGNTTPP
+514 TPP
-522 PADTAAEGSYTVYV
+522 PADSAAEGTYTVYV

-541 SLYKISQAYPGIS
+541 SLYRISQDYPGVS
-554 AEDIMKFNGIGTD
+554 ADDIMKFNGIGTD

>member
-1 MRHFIKYT
+1 MRHFIKYS
-9 VAALAAFSMIV
+9 VAALAAFSLTFTTV
-20 SPLPSPASGREKP
+20 PASAADREKP
-33 KSKKELA
+33 KSRKELA
-40 RENARMRVVMD
+40 RENARMREVLDSLISELENVRSKAVHHIPEQADEGGLAIEGLLPEDYTLDVTD
-51 SLLSVIENSRS
+51 SLLS
-62 RVRYHVF
+62 
-69 EQENDGEPASGE
+69 
-81 LSPEEYTIDI
+81 L
-91 TDSLLGIWYMHGK
+91 WYVHKSMLKG
-104 IQDVDPPCHNLDSVI
+104 DTVSFNMDSVH
-119 FHSNVSDKEYLRRL
+119 FRSSVTDKEYLQRL
-133 ADMNSYITL
+133 ADMNSFITL

-161 KMASMLSLS
+161 KMSSMLALS
-170 QYYFPIFEEIL
+170 QYYFPIFEEIF

-214 QFMYNTAR
+214 QFMYNTAK

-273 SKAMRRSGSRE
+273 NKAMRRSGSRE
-284 FWPVYDY
+284 FWPVYNY

-305 AMYAFTYYKEHGLKP
+305 AMYAFTYYREHGLVP
-320 DSLSMPVQVDTFH
+320 ETDSMPVQVDTFH
-333 IRRMLHFNQVSAL
+333 IRRMLHFQQVSAL
-346 TGVPVEMLKNLN
+346 TGVSVEMLKKLN
-358 PQYVHDII
+358 PQYVHDIV
-366 PGTSKEEYVLRLP
+366 PGTAKEEYVLRLP
-379 YQYTA
+379 YQYTS

-429 YLGKIAS
+429 YLGRIAS
-436 RHHVTVKQLMEWNHL
+436 RYHVTVKQIMEWNHL
-451 RNSNLRVGQ
+451 RNTNLRVGQ

-467 FNGPVASSK
+467 FNGPVAQSSGASSK
-476 SSSGSASSAS
+476 SSAAS
-486 SPSSKGSASSAVTAS
+486 SSKGSASSDCAAS
-501 SNGTSSDSPKEND
+501 SKGSAA
-514 KSGNTTPP
+514 TPP
-522 PADTAAEGSYTVYV
+522 PADSAAEGTYTVYV

-541 SLYKISQAYPGIS
+541 SLYRISQDYPGVS
-554 AEDIMKFNGIGTD
+554 ADDIMKFNGIGTD

>member
-1 MRHFIKYT
+1 MRHFIKYSF
-9 VAALAAFSMIV
+9 AALAAFSLTFTTV
-20 SPLPSPASGREKP
+20 PASAADREKP
-33 KSKKELA
+33 KSRKELA
-40 RENARMRVVMD
+40 RENARMREVLDSLISELENVRSKAVHHIPEQADEGGLAIEGLLPEDYTLDVTD
-51 SLLSVIENSRS
+51 SLLS
-62 RVRYHVF
+62 
-69 EQENDGEPASGE
+69 
-81 LSPEEYTIDI
+81 L
-91 TDSLLGIWYMHGK
+91 WYVHKSMRKG
-104 IQDVDPPCHNLDSVI
+104 DTVSFNMDSVH
-119 FHSNVSDKEYLRRL
+119 FRSSVTDKEYLQRL
-133 ADMNSYITL
+133 ADMNSFITL

-161 KMASMLSLS
+161 KMSSMLALS
-170 QYYFPIFEEIL
+170 QYYFPIFEEIF

-214 QFMYNTAR
+214 QFMYNTAK

-273 SKAMRRSGSRE
+273 NKAMRRSGSRE
-284 FWPVYDY
+284 FWPVYNY

-305 AMYAFTYYKEHGLKP
+305 AMYAFTYYREHGLVP
-320 DSLSMPVQVDTFH
+320 ETDSMPVQVDTFH
-333 IRRMLHFNQVSAL
+333 IRRMLHFQQVSAL
-346 TGVPVEMLKNLN
+346 TGVSVEMLKKLN
-358 PQYVHDII
+358 PQYVHDIV
-366 PGTSKEEYVLRLP
+366 PGTAKEEYVLRLP
-379 YQYTA
+379 YQYTS

-429 YLGKIAS
+429 YLGRIAS
-436 RHHVTVKQLMEWNHL
+436 RYHVTVKQIMEWNHL
-451 RNSNLRVGQ
+451 RNTNLRVGQ

-467 FNGPVASSK
+467 FNGPVAQSSGASSK
-476 SSSGSASSAS
+476 SSAAS
-486 SPSSKGSASSAVTAS
+486 SSKGSASSDGATRAS
-501 SNGTSSDSPKEND
+501 SKGSAA
-514 KSGNTTPP
+514 TPP
-522 PADTAAEGSYTVYV
+522 PADSAAEGTYTVYV

-541 SLYKISQAYPGIS
+541 SLYRISQDYPGVS
-554 AEDIMKFNGIGTD
+554 ADDIMKFNGIGTD

>member
-1 MRHFIKYT
+1 MRHFIKYS
-9 VAALAAFSMIV
+9 VAALAAFSLTFTTV
-20 SPLPSPASGREKP
+20 PASAADREKP
-33 KSKKELA
+33 KSRKELA
-40 RENARMRVVMD
+40 RENARMREVLDSLISELENVRSKAVHHIPEQVDEGEPAIEGLLPEDYTLDVTD
-51 SLLSVIENSRS
+51 SLLS
-62 RVRYHVF
+62 
-69 EQENDGEPASGE
+69 
-81 LSPEEYTIDI
+81 L
-91 TDSLLGIWYMHGK
+91 WYVHKSMLKG
-104 IQDVDPPCHNLDSVI
+104 DTVSFNMDSVH
-119 FHSNVSDKEYLRRL
+119 FRSSVTDKEYLQRL
-133 ADMNSYITL
+133 ADMNSFITL

-161 KMASMLSLS
+161 KMKSMLALS
-170 QYYFPIFEEIL
+170 QYYFPIFEEIF

-214 QFMYNTAR
+214 QFMYNTAK

-273 SKAMRRSGSRE
+273 NKAMRRSGSRE
-284 FWPVYDY
+284 FWPVYNY

-305 AMYAFTYYKEHGLKP
+305 AMYAFTYYREHGLVP
-320 DSLSMPVQVDTFH
+320 ETDSMPVQVDTFH
-333 IRRMLHFNQVSAL
+333 IRRMLHFQQVSAL
-346 TGVPVEMLKNLN
+346 TGVSVEMLKKLN
-358 PQYVHDII
+358 PQYVHDIV
-366 PGTSKEEYVLRLP
+366 PGTAKEEYVLRLP
-379 YQYTA
+379 YQYTS

-429 YLGKIAS
+429 YLGRIAS
-436 RHHVTVKQLMEWNHL
+436 RYHVTVKQIMEWNHL
-451 RNSNLRVGQ
+451 RNTNLRVGQ

-467 FNGPVASSK
+467 FNGPVAQSSGASSK
-476 SSSGSASSAS
+476 SSAAS
-486 SPSSKGSASSAVTAS
+486 SSKGSASSDGATLAS
-501 SNGTSSDSPKEND
+501 SKGSAA
-514 KSGNTTPP
+514 TPP
-522 PADTAAEGSYTVYV
+522 PAESAAEGTYTVYV

-541 SLYKISQAYPGIS
+541 SLYRISQDYPGVS
-554 AEDIMKFNGIGTD
+554 ADDIMKFNGIGTD

>member
-1 MRHFIKYT
+1 MRHFIKYS
-9 VAALAAFSMIV
+9 VAALAAFSLTFTTV
-20 SPLPSPASGREKP
+20 PASAADREKP
-33 KSKKELA
+33 KSRKELA
-40 RENARMRVVMD
+40 RENARMREVLDSLISELENVRSKAVHHTPEQADEGGLAIEGLLPEDYTLDVTD
-51 SLLSVIENSRS
+51 SLLS
-62 RVRYHVF
+62 
-69 EQENDGEPASGE
+69 
-81 LSPEEYTIDI
+81 L
-91 TDSLLGIWYMHGK
+91 WYVHKSMLKG
-104 IQDVDPPCHNLDSVI
+104 DTVSFNMDSVH
-119 FHSNVSDKEYLRRL
+119 FRSSVTDKEYLQRL
-133 ADMNSYITL
+133 AAMNSFITL

-161 KMASMLSLS
+161 KMSSMLALS
-170 QYYFPIFEEIL
+170 QYYFPIFEEIF

-214 QFMYNTAR
+214 QFMYNTAK

-273 SKAMRRSGSRE
+273 NKAMRRSGSRE
-284 FWPVYDY
+284 FWPVYNY

-305 AMYAFTYYKEHGLKP
+305 AMYAFTYYREHGLVP
-320 DSLSMPVQVDTFH
+320 ETDSMPVQVDTFH
-333 IRRMLHFNQVSAL
+333 IRRMLHFQQVSAL
-346 TGVPVEMLKNLN
+346 TGVSVEMLKKLN
-358 PQYVHDII
+358 PQYVHDIV
-366 PGTSKEEYVLRLP
+366 PGTAKEEYVLRLP
-379 YQYTA
+379 YQYTS

-429 YLGKIAS
+429 YLGRIAS
-436 RHHVTVKQLMEWNHL
+436 RYHVTVKQIMEWNHL
-451 RNSNLRVGQ
+451 RNTNLRVGQ

-467 FNGPVASSK
+467 FNGPVAQSSGASSK
-476 SSSGSASSAS
+476 SSAAS
-486 SPSSKGSASSAVTAS
+486 SSKGSASSDGATRAS
-501 SNGTSSDSPKEND
+501 SKGSAA
-514 KSGNTTPP
+514 TPP
-522 PADTAAEGSYTVYV
+522 PADSAAEGTYTVYV

-541 SLYKISQAYPGIS
+541 SLYRISQDYPGVS
-554 AEDIMKFNGIGTD
+554 ADDIMKFNGIGTD

>member
-1 MRHFIKYT
+1 MRE
-9 VAALAAFSMIV
+9 VL
-20 SPLPSPASGREKP
+20 
-33 KSKKELA
+33 
-40 RENARMRVVMD
+40 D
-51 SLLSVIENSRS
+51 SLLSELENTRTVI
-62 RVRYHVF
+62 RYQDV
-69 EQENDGEPASGE
+69 QEVEGE
-81 LSPEEYTIDI
+81 LATEELAPEDYTVDV
-91 TDSLLGIWYMHGK
+91 TDSLLSIWYLHKKLQAESSREYDM
-104 IQDVDPPCHNLDSVI
+104 DSVH
-119 FHSNVSDKEYLRRL
+119 FHSNVTDKEYLRRL
-133 ADMNSYITL
+133 ADMNSFITL

-151 IILYSEKMPT
+151 MILYSEKMPT
-161 KMASMLSLS
+161 KMGSMLALS
-170 QYYFPIFEEIL
+170 QYYFPIFEEIF
-181 DRYGLPKELKYM
+181 DKYGLPKELKYM
-193 AVIESAFN
+193 AIIESALN

-214 QFMYNTAR
+214 QFMYNTAK

-241 ADAAARYMRDAYRIF
+241 ADAAARYLMDAYKIF

-305 AMYAFTYYKEHGLKP
+305 AMYAFTYYREHGLKP

-333 IRRMLHFNQVSAL
+333 IRRMLHFRQVSAL

-366 PGTSKEEYVLRLP
+366 PGTAKEEYILRLP
-379 YQYTA
+379 YQYTS

-415 ASSQRIAYKVKSGD
+415 ASSRRVSYKVKSGD

-436 RHHVTVKQLMEWNHL
+436 RYHVTVKQLMEWNHL
-451 RNSNLRVGQ
+451 RNTNLRVGQ

-467 FNGPVASSK
+467 FNGPVASS
-476 SSSGSASSAS
+476 SSSTASAGSSSSKASSSKSTSASS
-486 SPSSKGSASSAVTAS
+486 
-501 SNGTSSDSPKEND
+501 
-514 KSGNTTPP
+514 GNATPP
-522 PADTAAEGSYTVYV
+522 AATAAEGTYVLYT

-541 SLYKISQAYPGIS
+541 TLYGIAQSYPGVS
-554 AEDIMKFNGIGTD
+554 ADDIMKFNGIGSD
-567 IRPGMKLK
+567 IRPGMTLK

>member
-1 MRHFIKYT
+1 MRHFIKYS
-9 VAALAAFSMIV
+9 VAALAAFSLTFTTV
-20 SPLPSPASGREKP
+20 PASAADREKP
-33 KSKKELA
+33 KSRKELA
-40 RENARMRVVMD
+40 RENARMREVLDSLISELENVRSKAVHHIPEQADEGGLAIEGLLPEDYTLDVTD
-51 SLLSVIENSRS
+51 SLLS
-62 RVRYHVF
+62 
-69 EQENDGEPASGE
+69 
-81 LSPEEYTIDI
+81 L
-91 TDSLLGIWYMHGK
+91 WYVHKSMLKG
-104 IQDVDPPCHNLDSVI
+104 DTVSFNMDSVH
-119 FHSNVSDKEYLRRL
+119 FRSSVTDKEYLQRL
-133 ADMNSYITL
+133 ADMNSFITL

-161 KMASMLSLS
+161 KMSSMLALS
-170 QYYFPIFEEIL
+170 QYYFPIFEEIF

-214 QFMYNTAR
+214 QFMYNTAK

-273 SKAMRRSGSRE
+273 NKAMRRSGSRE
-284 FWPVYDY
+284 FWPVYNY

-305 AMYAFTYYKEHGLKP
+305 AMYAFTYYREHGLVP
-320 DSLSMPVQVDTFH
+320 ETDSMPVQVDTFH
-333 IRRMLHFNQVSAL
+333 IRRMLHFQQVSAL
-346 TGVPVEMLKNLN
+346 TGVSVEMLKKLN
-358 PQYVHDII
+358 PQYVHDIV
-366 PGTSKEEYVLRLP
+366 PGTAKEEYVLRLP
-379 YQYTA
+379 YQYTS

-429 YLGKIAS
+429 YLGRIAS
-436 RHHVTVKQLMEWNHL
+436 RYHVTVKQIMEWNHL
-451 RNSNLRVGQ
+451 RNTNLRVGQ

-467 FNGPVASSK
+467 FNWPVAQSSGASSK
-476 SSSGSASSAS
+476 SSAAS
-486 SPSSKGSASSAVTAS
+486 SSKGSASSDGATRAS
-501 SNGTSSDSPKEND
+501 SKGSAA
-514 KSGNTTPP
+514 TPP
-522 PADTAAEGSYTVYV
+522 PADSAAEGTYTVYV

-541 SLYKISQAYPGIS
+541 SLYRISQDYPGVS
-554 AEDIMKFNGIGTD
+554 ADDIMKFNGIGTD

>member
-1 MRHFIKYT
+1 MRHFIKYS
-9 VAALAAFSMIV
+9 VAALAAFSLTFTTV
-20 SPLPSPASGREKP
+20 PASAADREKP
-33 KSKKELA
+33 KSRKELA
-40 RENARMRVVMD
+40 RENARMREVLDSLISELENVRSKAVHHIPEQADEGGLAIEGLLPEDYTLDVTD
-51 SLLSVIENSRS
+51 SLLS
-62 RVRYHVF
+62 
-69 EQENDGEPASGE
+69 
-81 LSPEEYTIDI
+81 L
-91 TDSLLGIWYMHGK
+91 WYVHS
-104 IQDVDPPCHNLDSVI
+104 NLRKGDTVSFNMDSVH
-119 FHSNVSDKEYLRRL
+119 FRSSVTDKEYLQRL
-133 ADMNSYITL
+133 ADMNSFIPL

-161 KMASMLSLS
+161 KMSSMLALS
-170 QYYFPIFEEIL
+170 QYYFPIFEEIF

-214 QFMYNTAR
+214 QFMYNTAK

-273 SKAMRRSGSRE
+273 NKAMRRSGSRE
-284 FWPVYDY
+284 FWPVYNY

-305 AMYAFTYYKEHGLKP
+305 AMYAFTYYREHGLVP
-320 DSLSMPVQVDTFH
+320 ETDSMPVQVDTFH
-333 IRRMLHFNQVSAL
+333 IRRMLHFQQVSAL
-346 TGVPVEMLKNLN
+346 TGVSVEMLKKLN
-358 PQYVHDII
+358 PQYVHDIV
-366 PGTSKEEYVLRLP
+366 PGTAKEEYVLRLP
-379 YQYTA
+379 YQYTS

-429 YLGKIAS
+429 YLGRIAS
-436 RHHVTVKQLMEWNHL
+436 RYHVTVKQIMEWNHL
-451 RNSNLRVGQ
+451 RNTNLRVGQ

-467 FNGPVASSK
+467 FNGPVAQSSGASSK
-476 SSSGSASSAS
+476 SSAAS
-486 SPSSKGSASSAVTAS
+486 SSKGSASSDGATRAS
-501 SNGTSSDSPKEND
+501 SKGSAA
-514 KSGNTTPP
+514 TPP
-522 PADTAAEGSYTVYV
+522 PADSAAEGTYTVYV

-541 SLYKISQAYPGIS
+541 SLYRISQDYPGVS
-554 AEDIMKFNGIGTD
+554 ADDIMKFNGIGTD

>member
-1 MRHFIKYT
+1 MI
-9 VAALAAFSMIV
+9 AALAAFSLTATAI
-20 SPLPSPASGREKP
+20 PSQAAVREKP

-40 RENARMRVVMD
+40 RENARMREILD
-51 SLLSVIENSRS
+51 SLLSELENTRTVI
-62 RVRYHVF
+62 RYQDV
-69 EQENDGEPASGE
+69 QEVEGE
-81 LSPEEYTIDI
+81 LATEELAPEDYTVDV
-91 TDSLLGIWYMHGK
+91 TDSLLSIWYLHKKLQAESSREYDM
-104 IQDVDPPCHNLDSVI
+104 DSVH
-119 FHSNVSDKEYLRRL
+119 FHSNVTDKEYLRRL
-133 ADMNSYITL
+133 ADMNSFITL

-151 IILYSEKMPT
+151 MILYSEKMPT
-161 KMASMLSLS
+161 KMGSMLALS
-170 QYYFPIFEEIL
+170 QYYFPIFEEIF
-181 DRYGLPKELKYM
+181 DKYGLPKELKYM
-193 AVIESAFN
+193 AIIESALN

-214 QFMYNTAR
+214 QFMYNTAK

-241 ADAAARYMRDAYRIF
+241 ADAAARYLMDAYKIF

-305 AMYAFTYYKEHGLKP
+305 AMYAFTYYREHGLKP

-333 IRRMLHFNQVSAL
+333 IRRMLHFRQVNAL

-358 PQYVHDII
+358 PQYVYDII

-415 ASSQRIAYKVKSGD
+415 ASSQRVSYKVKSGD

-436 RHHVTVKQLMEWNHL
+436 RYHVTVKQLMEWNHL
-451 RNSNLRVGQ
+451 RNTNLRIGQ

-467 FNGPVASSK
+467 FNGPVASS
-476 SSSGSASSAS
+476 SSKASASSND
-486 SPSSKGSASSAVTAS
+486 SKSTNAGKSHAAKDTDKSSAA
-501 SNGTSSDSPKEND
+501 
-514 KSGNTTPP
+514 TPP
-522 PADTAAEGSYTVYV
+522 PAATAAEGTYTIYE

-541 SLYKISQAYPGIS
+541 SLYKISQAYPGVS
-554 AEDIMKFNGIGTD
+554 ADDIMKFNGIGTD
-567 IRPGMKLK
+567 IKPGMKLK

>member
-1 MRHFIKYT
+1 MRHFIKYS
-9 VAALAAFSMIV
+9 VAALAAFSLTFTTV
-20 SPLPSPASGREKP
+20 PASAADREKP
-33 KSKKELA
+33 KSRKELA
-40 RENARMRVVMD
+40 RENARMREVLDSLISELENVRSKAVHHIPEQADEGGLAIEGLLPEDYTLDVTD
-51 SLLSVIENSRS
+51 SLLS
-62 RVRYHVF
+62 
-69 EQENDGEPASGE
+69 
-81 LSPEEYTIDI
+81 L
-91 TDSLLGIWYMHGK
+91 WYVHS
-104 IQDVDPPCHNLDSVI
+104 NLRKGDTVSFNMDSVHFRSSI
-119 FHSNVSDKEYLRRL
+119 TDKEYLQRL
-133 ADMNSYITL
+133 ADMNSFITL

-161 KMASMLSLS
+161 KMSSMLALS
-170 QYYFPIFEEIL
+170 QYYFPIFEEIF

-214 QFMYNTAR
+214 QFMYNTAK

-273 SKAMRRSGSRE
+273 NKAMRRSGSRE
-284 FWPVYDY
+284 FWPVYNY

-305 AMYAFTYYKEHGLKP
+305 AMYAFTYYREHGLVP
-320 DSLSMPVQVDTFH
+320 ETDSMPVQVDTFH
-333 IRRMLHFNQVSAL
+333 IRRMLHFQQVSAL
-346 TGVPVEMLKNLN
+346 TGVSVEMLKKLN
-358 PQYVHDII
+358 PQYVHDIV
-366 PGTSKEEYVLRLP
+366 PGTAKEEYVLRLP
-379 YQYTA
+379 YQYTS

-429 YLGKIAS
+429 YLGRIAS
-436 RHHVTVKQLMEWNHL
+436 RYHVTVKQIMEWNHL
-451 RNSNLRVGQ
+451 RNTNLRVGQ

-467 FNGPVASSK
+467 FNGPVAQSSGASSK
-476 SSSGSASSAS
+476 SSAAS
-486 SPSSKGSASSAVTAS
+486 SSKGSASSDGATRAS
-501 SNGTSSDSPKEND
+501 SKGSAA
-514 KSGNTTPP
+514 TPP
-522 PADTAAEGSYTVYV
+522 PADSAAEGTYTVYV

-541 SLYKISQAYPGIS
+541 SLYRISQDYPGVS
-554 AEDIMKFNGIGTD
+554 ADDIMKFNGIGTD

-575 IPKK
+575 IQKK

>member
-1 MRHFIKYT
+1 MRHFIKYS
-9 VAALAAFSMIV
+9 VAALAAFSLTFTTV
-20 SPLPSPASGREKP
+20 PASAADREKP
-33 KSKKELA
+33 KSRKELA
-40 RENARMRVVMD
+40 RENARMREVLDSLISELENVRSRAVHNIPEQADEGGLAIEGLLPEDYTLDVTD
-51 SLLSVIENSRS
+51 SLLS
-62 RVRYHVF
+62 
-69 EQENDGEPASGE
+69 
-81 LSPEEYTIDI
+81 L
-91 TDSLLGIWYMHGK
+91 WYVHKSMLKG
-104 IQDVDPPCHNLDSVI
+104 DTVSFNMDSVH
-119 FHSNVSDKEYLRRL
+119 FRSSVTDKEYLQRL
-133 ADMNSYITL
+133 ADMNSFITL

-161 KMASMLSLS
+161 KMSSMLALS
-170 QYYFPIFEEIL
+170 QYYFPIFEEIF

-214 QFMYNTAR
+214 QFMYNTAK

-273 SKAMRRSGSRE
+273 NKAMRRSGSRE
-284 FWPVYDY
+284 FWPVYNY

-305 AMYAFTYYKEHGLKP
+305 AMYAFTYYREHGLVP
-320 DSLSMPVQVDTFH
+320 ETDSMPVQVDTFH
-333 IRRMLHFNQVSAL
+333 IRRMLHFQQVSAL
-346 TGVPVEMLKNLN
+346 TGVSVEMLKKLN
-358 PQYVHDII
+358 PQYVHDIV
-366 PGTSKEEYVLRLP
+366 PGTAKEEYVLRLP
-379 YQYTA
+379 YQYTT

-429 YLGKIAS
+429 YLGRIAS
-436 RHHVTVKQLMEWNHL
+436 RYHVTVKQIMEWNHL
-451 RNSNLRVGQ
+451 RNTNLRVGQ

-467 FNGPVASSK
+467 FNGPVAQSSGASSK
-476 SSSGSASSAS
+476 SSAAS
-486 SPSSKGSASSAVTAS
+486 SSKGSASSDGATRAS
-501 SNGTSSDSPKEND
+501 SKGSAA
-514 KSGNTTPP
+514 TPP
-522 PADTAAEGSYTVYV
+522 PADSAAEGTYTVYV

-541 SLYKISQAYPGIS
+541 SLYRISQDYPGVS
-554 AEDIMKFNGIGTD
+554 ADDIMKFNGIGTD

>member
-1 MRHFIKYT
+1 MRHFIKYS
-9 VAALAAFSMIV
+9 VAALAAFSLTFTTV
-20 SPLPSPASGREKP
+20 PASAADREKP
-33 KSKKELA
+33 KSRKELA
-40 RENARMRVVMD
+40 RENARMREVLDSLISELENVRSKAVHHIPEQADEGGLAIEGLLPEDYTLDVTD
-51 SLLSVIENSRS
+51 SLLS
-62 RVRYHVF
+62 
-69 EQENDGEPASGE
+69 
-81 LSPEEYTIDI
+81 L
-91 TDSLLGIWYMHGK
+91 WYVHKSMLKG
-104 IQDVDPPCHNLDSVI
+104 DTVSFNMDSVH
-119 FHSNVSDKEYLRRL
+119 FRSSVTDKEYLQRL
-133 ADMNSYITL
+133 ADMNSFITL

-161 KMASMLSLS
+161 KMKSILALS
-170 QYYFPIFEEIL
+170 QYYFPIFEEIF

-214 QFMYNTAR
+214 QFMYNTAK

-273 SKAMRRSGSRE
+273 NKAMRRSGSRE
-284 FWPVYDY
+284 FWPVYNY

-305 AMYAFTYYKEHGLKP
+305 AMYAFTYYREHGLVP
-320 DSLSMPVQVDTFH
+320 ETDSMPVQVDTFH
-333 IRRMLHFNQVSAL
+333 IRRMLHFQQVSAL
-346 TGVPVEMLKNLN
+346 TGVSVEMLKKLN
-358 PQYVHDII
+358 PQYVHDIV
-366 PGTSKEEYVLRLP
+366 PGTAKEEYVLRLP
-379 YQYTA
+379 YQYTS

-429 YLGKIAS
+429 YLGRIAS
-436 RHHVTVKQLMEWNHL
+436 RYHVTVKQIMEWNHL
-451 RNSNLRVGQ
+451 RNTNLRVGQ

-467 FNGPVASSK
+467 FNGPVAQSSGASSK
-476 SSSGSASSAS
+476 SSAAS
-486 SPSSKGSASSAVTAS
+486 SSKGSASSDGATRAS
-501 SNGTSSDSPKEND
+501 SKGSAA
-514 KSGNTTPP
+514 TPP
-522 PADTAAEGSYTVYV
+522 PADSAAEGTYTVYV

-541 SLYKISQAYPGIS
+541 SLYRISQDYPGVS
-554 AEDIMKFNGIGTD
+554 ADDIMKFNGIGTD

>member
-1 MRHFIKYT
+1 MRHFIKYS
-9 VAALAAFSMIV
+9 VAALAAFSLTFTTV
-20 SPLPSPASGREKP
+20 PASAADREKP
-33 KSKKELA
+33 KSRKELA
-40 RENARMRVVMD
+40 RENARMREVLDSLISELENVRSKAVHHIPEQADEGGLAIEGLLPEDYTLDVTD
-51 SLLSVIENSRS
+51 SLLS
-62 RVRYHVF
+62 
-69 EQENDGEPASGE
+69 
-81 LSPEEYTIDI
+81 L
-91 TDSLLGIWYMHGK
+91 WYVHKSMLKG
-104 IQDVDPPCHNLDSVI
+104 DTVSFNMDSVH
-119 FHSNVSDKEYLRRL
+119 FRSSVTDKEYLQRL
-133 ADMNSYITL
+133 ADMNSFITL

-161 KMASMLSLS
+161 KMSSMLALS
-170 QYYFPIFEEIL
+170 QYYFPIFEEIF

-214 QFMYNTAR
+214 QFMYNTAK

-273 SKAMRRSGSRE
+273 NKAMRRSGSRE
-284 FWPVYDY
+284 FWPVYNY

-305 AMYAFTYYKEHGLKP
+305 AMYAFTYYREHGLVP
-320 DSLSMPVQVDTFH
+320 ETDSMPVQVDTFH
-333 IRRMLHFNQVSAL
+333 IRRMLHFQQVSAL
-346 TGVPVEMLKNLN
+346 TGVSVEMLKKLN
-358 PQYVHDII
+358 PQYVHDIV
-366 PGTSKEEYVLRLP
+366 PGTAKEEYVLRLP
-379 YQYTA
+379 YQYTS

-429 YLGKIAS
+429 YLGRIAS
-436 RHHVTVKQLMEWNHL
+436 RYHVTVKQIMEWNHL
-451 RNSNLRVGQ
+451 RNTNLRVGQ

-467 FNGPVASSK
+467 FNGPVAQSSGASSK
-476 SSSGSASSAS
+476 SSAAS
-486 SPSSKGSASSAVTAS
+486 SSKGSASSDGATQAS
-501 SNGTSSDSPKEND
+501 SKGSAA
-514 KSGNTTPP
+514 TPP
-522 PADTAAEGSYTVYV
+522 PADSAAEGTYTVYV

-541 SLYKISQAYPGIS
+541 SLYRISQDYPGVS
-554 AEDIMKFNGIGTD
+554 ADDIMKFNGIGTD

>member
-1 MRHFIKYT
+1 MRHFIKYS
-9 VAALAAFSMIV
+9 VAALAAFSLTFTTV
-20 SPLPSPASGREKP
+20 PASAADREKP
-33 KSKKELA
+33 KSRKELA
-40 RENARMRVVMD
+40 RENARMREVLDSLISELENVRSKAVHHIPEQADEGGLAIEGLLPEDYTLDVTD
-51 SLLSVIENSRS
+51 SLLS
-62 RVRYHVF
+62 
-69 EQENDGEPASGE
+69 
-81 LSPEEYTIDI
+81 L
-91 TDSLLGIWYMHGK
+91 WYVHKSMLKG
-104 IQDVDPPCHNLDSVI
+104 DTVSFNMDSVH
-119 FHSNVSDKEYLRRL
+119 FRSSVTDKEYLQRL
-133 ADMNSYITL
+133 ADMNSFITL

-161 KMASMLSLS
+161 KMKSMLALS
-170 QYYFPIFEEIL
+170 QYYFPIFEEIF

-214 QFMYNTAR
+214 QFMYNTAK

-273 SKAMRRSGSRE
+273 NKAMRRSGSRE
-284 FWPVYDY
+284 FWPVYNY

-305 AMYAFTYYKEHGLKP
+305 AMYAFTYYREHGLVP
-320 DSLSMPVQVDTFH
+320 ETDSMPVQVDTFH
-333 IRRMLHFNQVSAL
+333 IRRMLHFQQVSAL
-346 TGVPVEMLKNLN
+346 TGVSVEMLKKLN
-358 PQYVHDII
+358 PQYVHDIV
-366 PGTSKEEYVLRLP
+366 PGTAKEEYVLRLP
-379 YQYTA
+379 YQYTS

-429 YLGKIAS
+429 YLGRIAS
-436 RHHVTVKQLMEWNHL
+436 RYHVTVKQIMEWNHL
-451 RNSNLRVGQ
+451 RNTNLRVGQ

-467 FNGPVASSK
+467 FNGPVAQSSGASSK
-476 SSSGSASSAS
+476 SSAASSL
-486 SPSSKGSASSAVTAS
+486 KGSASSDGATRAS
-501 SNGTSSDSPKEND
+501 SKGSVA
-514 KSGNTTPP
+514 TPP
-522 PADTAAEGSYTVYV
+522 PADSAAEGTYTVYV

-541 SLYKISQAYPGIS
+541 SLYRISQDYPGVS
-554 AEDIMKFNGIGTD
+554 ADDIMKFNGIGTD

>member
-1 MRHFIKYT
+1 M
-9 VAALAAFSMIV
+9 AAFSLTFTTV
-20 SPLPSPASGREKP
+20 PASAADREKP
-33 KSKKELA
+33 KSRKELA
-40 RENARMRVVMD
+40 RENARMREVLDSLISELENVRSKAVHHIPEQADEGGLAIEGLLPEDYTLDVTD
-51 SLLSVIENSRS
+51 SLLS
-62 RVRYHVF
+62 
-69 EQENDGEPASGE
+69 
-81 LSPEEYTIDI
+81 L
-91 TDSLLGIWYMHGK
+91 WYVHKSMLKG
-104 IQDVDPPCHNLDSVI
+104 DTVSFNMDSVH
-119 FHSNVSDKEYLRRL
+119 FRSSVTDKEYLQRL
-133 ADMNSYITL
+133 ADMNSFITL

-161 KMASMLSLS
+161 KMSSMLALS
-170 QYYFPIFEEIL
+170 QYYFPIFEEIF

-214 QFMYNTAR
+214 QFMYNTAK

-273 SKAMRRSGSRE
+273 NKAMRRSGSRE
-284 FWPVYDY
+284 FWPVYNY

-305 AMYAFTYYKEHGLKP
+305 AMYAFTYYREHGLVP
-320 DSLSMPVQVDTFH
+320 ETDSMPVQVDTFH
-333 IRRMLHFNQVSAL
+333 IRRMLHFQQVSAL
-346 TGVPVEMLKNLN
+346 TGVSVEMLKKLN
-358 PQYVHDII
+358 PQYVHDIV
-366 PGTSKEEYVLRLP
+366 PGTAKEEYVLRLP
-379 YQYTA
+379 YQYTS

-429 YLGKIAS
+429 YLGRIAS
-436 RHHVTVKQLMEWNHL
+436 RYHVTVKQIMEWNHL
-451 RNSNLRVGQ
+451 RNTNLRVGQ

-467 FNGPVASSK
+467 FNGPVAQSSGASSK
-476 SSSGSASSAS
+476 SSAAS
-486 SPSSKGSASSAVTAS
+486 SSKGSASSDGATRAS
-501 SNGTSSDSPKEND
+501 SKGSAA
-514 KSGNTTPP
+514 TPP
-522 PADTAAEGSYTVYV
+522 PADSAAEGTYTVYV

-541 SLYKISQAYPGIS
+541 SLYRISQDYPGVS
-554 AEDIMKFNGIGTD
+554 ADDIMKFNGIGTD

>member
-1 MRHFIKYT
+1 MRHFIKYS
-9 VAALAAFSMIV
+9 VAALAAFSLTFTTV
-20 SPLPSPASGREKP
+20 PASAADREKP
-33 KSKKELA
+33 KSRKELA
-40 RENARMRVVMD
+40 RENARMREVLDSLISELENVRSKAVHHIPEQADEGGLAIEGLLPEDYTLDVTD
-51 SLLSVIENSRS
+51 SLLS
-62 RVRYHVF
+62 
-69 EQENDGEPASGE
+69 
-81 LSPEEYTIDI
+81 L
-91 TDSLLGIWYMHGK
+91 WYVHS
-104 IQDVDPPCHNLDSVI
+104 NLRKGDTVSFNMDSVH
-119 FHSNVSDKEYLRRL
+119 FRSSVTDKEYLQRL
-133 ADMNSYITL
+133 ADMNSFITL

-161 KMASMLSLS
+161 KMSSMLALS
-170 QYYFPIFEEIL
+170 QYYFPIFEEIF

-214 QFMYNTAR
+214 QFMYNTAK

-273 SKAMRRSGSRE
+273 NKAMRRSGSRE
-284 FWPVYDY
+284 FWPVYNY

-305 AMYAFTYYKEHGLKP
+305 AMYAFTYYREHGLVP
-320 DSLSMPVQVDTFH
+320 ETDSMPVQVDTFH
-333 IRRMLHFNQVSAL
+333 IRRMLHFQQVSAL
-346 TGVPVEMLKNLN
+346 TGVSVEMLKKLN
-358 PQYVHDII
+358 PQYVHDIV
-366 PGTSKEEYVLRLP
+366 PGTAKEEYVLRLP
-379 YQYTA
+379 YQYTS

-429 YLGKIAS
+429 YLGRIAS
-436 RHHVTVKQLMEWNHL
+436 RYHVTVKQIMEWNHL
-451 RNSNLRVGQ
+451 RNTNLRVGQ

-467 FNGPVASSK
+467 FNGPVAQSSGASSK
-476 SSSGSASSAS
+476 SSAAS
-486 SPSSKGSASSAVTAS
+486 SSKGSASSDGATRAS
-501 SNGTSSDSPKEND
+501 SKGSAA
-514 KSGNTTPP
+514 TPP
-522 PADTAAEGSYTVYV
+522 PADSAAEGTYTVYV

-541 SLYKISQAYPGIS
+541 SLYRISQDYPGVS
-554 AEDIMKFNGIGTD
+554 ADDIMKFNGIGTD

-575 IPKK
+575 IPKKSRKWQIF

>member
-1 MRHFIKYT
+1 MRHFIKYS
-9 VAALAAFSMIV
+9 VAALAAFSLTFTTV
-20 SPLPSPASGREKP
+20 PASAADREKP
-33 KSKKELA
+33 KSRKELA
-40 RENARMRVVMD
+40 RENARMREVLDSLISELENVRSKAVHHIPEQADEGGLAIEGLLPEDYTLDVTD
-51 SLLSVIENSRS
+51 SLLS
-62 RVRYHVF
+62 
-69 EQENDGEPASGE
+69 
-81 LSPEEYTIDI
+81 L
-91 TDSLLGIWYMHGK
+91 WYVHKSMLKG
-104 IQDVDPPCHNLDSVI
+104 DTVSFNMDSVH
-119 FHSNVSDKEYLRRL
+119 FRSSVTDKEYLQRL
-133 ADMNSYITL
+133 ADMNSFITL

-161 KMASMLSLS
+161 KMSSMLALS
-170 QYYFPIFEEIL
+170 QYYFPIFEEIF

-214 QFMYNTAR
+214 QFMYNTAK

-273 SKAMRRSGSRE
+273 NKAMRRSGSRE
-284 FWPVYDY
+284 FWPVYNY

-305 AMYAFTYYKEHGLKP
+305 AMYAFTYYREHGLVP
-320 DSLSMPVQVDTFH
+320 ETDSMPVQVDTFH
-333 IRRMLHFNQVSAL
+333 IRRMLHFQQVSAL
-346 TGVPVEMLKNLN
+346 TGVSVEMLKKLN
-358 PQYVHDII
+358 PQYVHDIV
-366 PGTSKEEYVLRLP
+366 PGTAKEEYVLRLP
-379 YQYTA
+379 YQYTS

-402 SPATLQNIAVSGS
+402 SPATLQNIAVYGS

-429 YLGKIAS
+429 YLGRIAS
-436 RHHVTVKQLMEWNHL
+436 RYHVTVKQIMEWNHL
-451 RNSNLRVGQ
+451 RNTNLRVGQ

-467 FNGPVASSK
+467 FNGPVAQSSGASSK
-476 SSSGSASSAS
+476 SSAAS
-486 SPSSKGSASSAVTAS
+486 SSKGSASSDGATRAS
-501 SNGTSSDSPKEND
+501 SKGSAA
-514 KSGNTTPP
+514 TPP
-522 PADTAAEGSYTVYV
+522 PADSAAEGTYTVYV

-541 SLYKISQAYPGIS
+541 SLYRISQDYPGVS
-554 AEDIMKFNGIGTD
+554 ADDIMKFNGIGTD

>member
-1 MRHFIKYT
+1 MRHFIKYS
-9 VAALAAFSMIV
+9 VAALAAFSLTFTTV
-20 SPLPSPASGREKP
+20 PASAADREKP
-33 KSKKELA
+33 KSRKELA
-40 RENARMRVVMD
+40 RENARMREVLDSLISELENVRSKAVHHIPEQADEGGLAIEGLLPEDYTLDVTD
-51 SLLSVIENSRS
+51 SLLS
-62 RVRYHVF
+62 
-69 EQENDGEPASGE
+69 
-81 LSPEEYTIDI
+81 L
-91 TDSLLGIWYMHGK
+91 WYVHS
-104 IQDVDPPCHNLDSVI
+104 NLRKGDTVSFNMDSVH
-119 FHSNVSDKEYLRRL
+119 FRSSVTDKEYLQRL
-133 ADMNSYITL
+133 ADMNSFITL

-161 KMASMLSLS
+161 KMSSMLALS
-170 QYYFPIFEEIL
+170 QYYFPIFEEIF

-214 QFMYNTAR
+214 QFMYNTAK

-261 AISSYNCGSGNV
+261 AISSYNCNV
-273 SKAMRRSGSRE
+273 NKAMRRSGSRE
-284 FWPVYDY
+284 FWPVYNY

-305 AMYAFTYYKEHGLKP
+305 AMYAFTYYREHGLVP
-320 DSLSMPVQVDTFH
+320 ETDSMPVQVDTFH
-333 IRRMLHFNQVSAL
+333 IRRMLHFQQVSAL
-346 TGVPVEMLKNLN
+346 TGVSVEMLKKLN
-358 PQYVHDII
+358 PQYVHDIV
-366 PGTSKEEYVLRLP
+366 PGTAKEEYVLRLP
-379 YQYTA
+379 YQYTS

-429 YLGKIAS
+429 YLGRIAS
-436 RHHVTVKQLMEWNHL
+436 RYHVTVKQIMEWNHL
-451 RNSNLRVGQ
+451 RNTNLRVGQ

-467 FNGPVASSK
+467 FNGPVAQSSGASSK
-476 SSSGSASSAS
+476 SSAAS
-486 SPSSKGSASSAVTAS
+486 SSKGSASSDGATRAS
-501 SNGTSSDSPKEND
+501 SKGSAA
-514 KSGNTTPP
+514 TPP
-522 PADTAAEGSYTVYV
+522 PADSAAEGTYTVYV

-541 SLYKISQAYPGIS
+541 SLYRISQDYPGVS
-554 AEDIMKFNGIGTD
+554 ADDIMKFNGIGTD